1 VLDYPKPTKYLNEF
15 IKSQSYFD
23 NNAIILDFFS
33 GSASTAHS
41 VLQHNIDNNSNL
53 KFIMVQVP
61 EVTDKESEAYKAG
74 YINICE
80 IGKERIRRAGKKI
93 MESLNQDLLDVKIKQ
108 NAVDKKNK
116 AKGLASIFDAEN
128 VVVQNQE
135 NTDSEN
141 DGNLIADKLDLG
153 FRVYRLADS
162 NMKEMYYR
170 PQDFVQ
176 DNLDIFEDNIKPDR
190 TPDDLLTQ
198 VLLDWGLSLSL
209 PIEQLS
215 IANKLVFK
223 VAENSLLAC
232 FDSGID
238 EAFAKELATYKP
250 MRVVFKDKSFKDNSA
265 KENVKQLLKQLSAE
279 TEMKVI

>member
-1 VLDYPKPTKYLNEF
+1 
-15 IKSQSYFD
+15 
-23 NNAIILDFFS
+23 
-33 GSASTAHS
+33 
-41 VLQHNIDNNSNL
+41 
-53 KFIMVQVP
+53 
-61 EVTDKESEAYKAG
+61 
-74 YINICE
+74 
-80 IGKERIRRAGKKI
+80 
-93 MESLNQDLLDVKIKQ
+93 
-108 NAVDKKNK
+108 
-116 AKGLASIFDAEN
+116 
-128 VVVQNQE
+128 
-135 NTDSEN
+135 
-141 DGNLIADKLDLG
+141 
-153 FRVYRLADS
+153 
-162 NMKEMYYR
+162 
-170 PQDFVQ
+170 
-176 DNLDIFEDNIKPDR
+176 LDIFEDNIKPDR